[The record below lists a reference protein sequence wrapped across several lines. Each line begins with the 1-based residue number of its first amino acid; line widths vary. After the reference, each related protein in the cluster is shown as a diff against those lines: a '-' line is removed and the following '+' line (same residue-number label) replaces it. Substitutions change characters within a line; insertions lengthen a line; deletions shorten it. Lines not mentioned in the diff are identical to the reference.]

1 MSTPTTPAASPDRP
15 VPPRNRRAALI
26 AAGVVAL
33 IVAGLLYFALAGP
46 DDDQEISERNAAPGQ
61 CVDFDDPDLG
71 YDFTL
76 ATCKDPH
83 DAEITVV
90 TTAADLAAQDFPSY
104 YDGNDRCA
112 SLLSEERLAALDT
125 VRPQVE
131 FVLLAAGDAPDDTVI
146 CLAASRDG
154 QLTGPLPAE

>member
-1 MSTPTTPAASPDRP
+1 MTVTPPPAGPSRHRRP
-15 VPPRNRRAALI
+15 ALI
-26 AAGVVAL
+26 AAGIVAV
-33 IVAGLLYFALAGP
+33 IVAGLLAFALAGP
-46 DDDQEISERNAAPGQ
+46 NDEQEISDRNAAPGQ

-90 TTAADLAAQDFPSY
+90 TTAADLAARDFPSY

-112 SLLSEERLAALDT
+112 SLLSEERLAALDEVQPT
-125 VRPQVE
+125 VE